1 MDNTPITTKI
11 KRDLLDSMYYRD
23 VKYNLKS
30 RFRWKFIGDLTEALS
45 HVFTGVAT
53 ILAFASGFFGID
65 LLAFLSGC
73 FGAISLVILQF
84 SSYAVKESRERTI
97 QVNRVLR
104 KLGMEEIAD
113 ITIDSTGVSNNQHL
127 SSAPP
132 DPLQTIPLEIPVV
145 PVFEQRNASP
155 RRDVIG
161 SPETTSSEA
170 PFFSHYAV
178 DV

>member
-97 QVNRVLR
+97 QVNRILR

-127 SSAPP
+127 SSKSIVHGSSPVEIPIAP
-132 DPLQTIPLEIPVV
+132 DP
-145 PVFEQRNASP
+145 
-155 RRDVIG
+155 
-161 SPETTSSEA
+161 PETAHEA
-170 PFFSHYAV
+170 PFFSHYSV

>member
-1 MDNTPITTKI
+1 MDETPITTKI

-53 ILAFASGFFGID
+53 ILAFASGFFGIE

-97 QVNRVLR
+97 QVNRILR

-127 SSAPP
+127 STKSLVHTNQSEPNINETLSYEP
-132 DPLQTIPLEIPVV
+132 TTDTIT
-145 PVFEQRNASP
+145 R
-155 RRDVIG
+155 
-161 SPETTSSEA
+161 EA